1 MVGELVHLREKGRR
15 KPEFAEIGGLAVTR
29 CTLYDPPG
37 LPQWRLEYRLRR
49 AERTLVK
56 AGTGRVLL
64 ADDFPYRDL
73 LRELRPVDPLPFWR
87 AIADL
92 LALSALEQAG
102 IRPERGRVALSA
114 PRLCPEL
121 RTAAERLC
129 PRVRGLVIDAP
140 GVGEDYARWLHLHFG
155 LPVTP
160 ISAGADVTV
169 AFGPGGGRWGRSL
182 ELYGQAKLDGL
193 AVTAEGTQLPED
205 CRDQVLALL
214 WERGALDRSALV
226 ISGGRQP
233 PRKTGGT
240 A

>member
-1 MVGELVHLREKGRR
+1 MIEAGVMAMVGELVCLQEKGRG
-15 KPEFAEIGGLAVTR
+15 KPELAEAGGLAVMR

-37 LPQWRLEYRLRR
+37 LPRWRLKRRLGKLEGALIR
-49 AERTLVK
+49 AG
-56 AGTGRVLL
+56 AGRVLL
-64 ADDFPYRDL
+64 RPDFPYRGL

-92 LALSALEQAG
+92 LALSALERAG

-214 WERGALDRSALV
+214 WERGALSRETLM
-226 ISGGRQP
+226 I
-233 PRKTGGT
+233 T
-240 A
+240 